1 MGLLLLQLEVA
12 QGTQA
17 DIMSAPVSTK
27 ESFGRDLYQEFK
39 THLHYVFLPFLNNSV
54 RCSVAMQEKH
64 TTSQSH
70 YLFLFDYLF

>member
-17 DIMSAPVSTK
+17 DIMSAAVSTK

-39 THLHYVFLPFLNNSV
+39 THLHYAFLPFLNN
-54 RCSVAMQEKH
+54 
-64 TTSQSH
+64 
-70 YLFLFDYLF
+70 